1 MAETKYNPETVQIIT
16 DAIKAGD
23 TDKQAAEKAGIHRAT
38 FYEWENNRAD
48 FADIIKNARKERTEN
63 RLKEIGEAAESG
75 LIALLRGS
83 DYIEEKTETLKDGSI
98 KTTKTRKVIPPNP
111 TAVIFALCNRNPER
125 WQNKVTGEIKQ
136 DITTENKTRVDL
148 SRLKD
153 ETIQELIKELEAVPL
168 PE

>member
-1 MAETKYNPETVQIIT
+1 MPKKKLELNESVQ
-16 DAIKAGD
+16 
-23 TDKQAAEKAGIHRAT
+23 AT
-38 FYEWENNRAD
+38 F
-48 FADIIKNARKERTEN
+48 
-63 RLKEIGEAAESG
+63 
-75 LIALLRGS
+75 
-83 DYIEEKTETLKDGSI
+83 KDGSI
-98 KTTKTRKVIPPNP
+98 KVTKTRKVIPPNP